1 MPHMALIHRATL
13 TPTKVELLATWL
25 PGRSWYRGAPGA
37 TVERVASY
45 RFDDPEGA
53 VGIET
58 ILVTVGDGA
67 TYQVPLTY
75 RGAPL
80 EGGDD
85 WLIGT
90 LEHSALG
97 TRWVYDATGDLVYA
111 EALAQ
116 AVLTGSGQAQEFI
129 DNDGHLEPRPPS
141 MSIMT
146 SNISADFAEARA
158 VTAVHGT
165 TPGDPTLIETDKLTL
180 TVPRLLNHA
189 VSAPGAVLFGT
200 WPGQPASIP
209 LAFANP
215 R

>member
-1 MPHMALIHRATL
+1 MQHMALIHNATL
-13 TPTKVELLATWL
+13 SPTKVELLAAWL
-25 PGRSWYRGAPGA
+25 PGRSWYQGAPGA
-37 TVERVASY
+37 PVERVASY
-45 RFDDPEGA
+45 RFDDPEGE

-58 ILVTVGDGA
+58 LLVTAGDGP

-85 WLIGT
+85 WLVGT
-90 LEHSALG
+90 LEHSTLG
-97 TRWVYDATGDLVYA
+97 SRWVYDATGDLVYA

-129 DNDGHLEPRPPS
+129 DNDGRLEPRRPS
-141 MSIMT
+141 MAIMT
-146 SNISADFAEARA
+146 SNISTDFAEARA
-158 VTAVHGT
+158 VTTILGT
-165 TPGDPTLIETDKLTL
+165 TPADPALIATDKLTL
-180 TVPRLLNHA
+180 TVPRRLHHA

>member
-1 MPHMALIHRATL
+1 MRHMALIHQATL
-13 TPTKVELLATWL
+13 SPTKVELLAAWL
-25 PGRSWYRGAPGA
+25 PGRSWFPGAPG
-37 TVERVASY
+37 S
-45 RFDDPEGA
+45 P
-53 VGIET
+53 
-58 ILVTVGDGA
+58 

-85 WLIGT
+85 WLVGT
-90 LEHSALG
+90 LEHSVLG

-116 AVLTGSGQAQEFI
+116 AVLTGSGQAQEFV
-129 DNDGHLEPRPPS
+129 DNNGHLEPRPPS
-141 MSIMT
+141 MAIMT
-146 SNISADFAEARA
+146 SNISTDFAKSRA
-158 VTAVHGT
+158 VTAVLGT

-180 TVPRLLNHA
+180 TVPRLLGHD

-200 WPGQPASIP
+200 WPGQAASIP